1 MTDYRVQIKVRNA
14 RLLRAIEKA
23 GHQPG
28 QIFAREVGI
37 SYTGHLLPYLNLKRT
52 PFDEIGDLRPCAEM
66 LCVFLNRLP
75 DELWSEEQ
83 RYPLL
88 TNAAEIELSA
98 ASVHELLASHS
109 DCADPLS
116 LLEKKQ
122 AAQAVDALA
131 VQRVDA
137 DLALAEQLVQH
148 AAFGQRDLVHR
159 AVGHVVRHALALAVV
174 EAAFDFVHFAVQG
187 AAVQHVEFL
196 HATADAEEGNATL
209 DAGAH
214 QAQHGGVA
222 GFVSQTEAGMVV
234 AVEAGVHVG
243 QRAAEHDA
251 GDAVEHGVH
260 VQVVGEGRDHQR
272 EGAVAGDGL
281 DVFLAHQVE
290 PADVAV
296 SQLPA
301 AQGETNHGF
310 AHFKGVLFC

>member
-52 PFDEIGDLRPCAEM
+52 PFDENGDLRPCAEM

-98 ASVHELLASHS
+98 ANIHELLASPS

-122 AAQAVDALA
+122 AAQAVDALLDTLTPREA
-131 VQRVDA
+131 EVLRLRHGIDGEPMNLEEMAKAKGCSRERIRQIEA
-137 DLALAEQLVQH
+137 KALRKL
-148 AAFGQRDLVHR
+148 R
-159 AVGHVVRHALALAVV
+159 APARQTVLMDVVV
-174 EAAFDFVHFAVQG
+174 EA
-187 AAVQHVEFL
+187 
-196 HATADAEEGNATL
+196 
-209 DAGAH
+209 
-214 QAQHGGVA
+214 
-222 GFVSQTEAGMVV
+222 S
-234 AVEAGVHVG
+234 
-243 QRAAEHDA
+243 
-251 GDAVEHGVH
+251 
-260 VQVVGEGRDHQR
+260 
-272 EGAVAGDGL
+272 
-281 DVFLAHQVE
+281 
-290 PADVAV
+290 
-296 SQLPA
+296 
-301 AQGETNHGF
+301 
-310 AHFKGVLFC
+310 

>member
-52 PFDEIGDLRPCAEM
+52 PFDENGDLRPCAEM

-98 ASVHELLASHS
+98 ASVHELLASPS

-122 AAQAVDALA
+122 AAQAVDALLDTLTPREA
-131 VQRVDA
+131 EVLRLRHGIDGEPMNLEEMAKAKGCSRERIRQIEA
-137 DLALAEQLVQH
+137 KALRKL
-148 AAFGQRDLVHR
+148 R
-159 AVGHVVRHALALAVV
+159 APARQTALMDIVV
-174 EAAFDFVHFAVQG
+174 EA
-187 AAVQHVEFL
+187 
-196 HATADAEEGNATL
+196 
-209 DAGAH
+209 
-214 QAQHGGVA
+214 
-222 GFVSQTEAGMVV
+222 
-234 AVEAGVHVG
+234 
-243 QRAAEHDA
+243 
-251 GDAVEHGVH
+251 
-260 VQVVGEGRDHQR
+260 
-272 EGAVAGDGL
+272 
-281 DVFLAHQVE
+281 
-290 PADVAV
+290 P
-296 SQLPA
+296 
-301 AQGETNHGF
+301 
-310 AHFKGVLFC
+310 

>member
-52 PFDEIGDLRPCAEM
+52 PFDENGDLRPCAEM

-122 AAQAVDALA
+122 AAQAVDALLDTLTPREAEVLRLRCGIDGESMNLEEMANAMGCSRERIRQIEVKALRKLRAPARQLA
-131 VQRVDA
+131 VM
-137 DLALAEQLVQH
+137 DL
-148 AAFGQRDLVHR
+148 
-159 AVGHVVRHALALAVV
+159 VV
-174 EAAFDFVHFAVQG
+174 EA
-187 AAVQHVEFL
+187 
-196 HATADAEEGNATL
+196 
-209 DAGAH
+209 
-214 QAQHGGVA
+214 
-222 GFVSQTEAGMVV
+222 
-234 AVEAGVHVG
+234 
-243 QRAAEHDA
+243 
-251 GDAVEHGVH
+251 
-260 VQVVGEGRDHQR
+260 
-272 EGAVAGDGL
+272 
-281 DVFLAHQVE
+281 
-290 PADVAV
+290 P
-296 SQLPA
+296 
-301 AQGETNHGF
+301 
-310 AHFKGVLFC
+310 

>member
-52 PFDEIGDLRPCAEM
+52 PFDENGDLRPCAEM

-98 ASVHELLASHS
+98 ANIHELLASPS

-122 AAQAVDALA
+122 AAQAVDVLLDTLTPREAEILRLRHGIDGEPMNLEEMAKAKGCSRERIRQIEAKALRKLRA
-131 VQRVDA
+131 PARQT
-137 DLALAEQLVQH
+137 ALM
-148 AAFGQRDLVHR
+148 DI
-159 AVGHVVRHALALAVV
+159 VV
-174 EAAFDFVHFAVQG
+174 EA
-187 AAVQHVEFL
+187 
-196 HATADAEEGNATL
+196 
-209 DAGAH
+209 
-214 QAQHGGVA
+214 
-222 GFVSQTEAGMVV
+222 
-234 AVEAGVHVG
+234 
-243 QRAAEHDA
+243 
-251 GDAVEHGVH
+251 
-260 VQVVGEGRDHQR
+260 
-272 EGAVAGDGL
+272 
-281 DVFLAHQVE
+281 
-290 PADVAV
+290 P
-296 SQLPA
+296 
-301 AQGETNHGF
+301 
-310 AHFKGVLFC
+310 

>member
-52 PFDEIGDLRPCAEM
+52 PFDENGDLRPCAEM

-98 ASVHELLASHS
+98 ANIHELLASPS

-122 AAQAVDALA
+122 AAQAVDVLLDTLTPREAEILRLRHGIDGEPMNLEEMAKAKGCSRERIRQIEAKAL
-131 VQRVDA
+131 RK
-137 DLALAEQLVQH
+137 L
-148 AAFGQRDLVHR
+148 R
-159 AVGHVVRHALALAVV
+159 APARQTVLMDVVV
-174 EAAFDFVHFAVQG
+174 EA
-187 AAVQHVEFL
+187 
-196 HATADAEEGNATL
+196 
-209 DAGAH
+209 
-214 QAQHGGVA
+214 
-222 GFVSQTEAGMVV
+222 S
-234 AVEAGVHVG
+234 
-243 QRAAEHDA
+243 
-251 GDAVEHGVH
+251 
-260 VQVVGEGRDHQR
+260 
-272 EGAVAGDGL
+272 
-281 DVFLAHQVE
+281 
-290 PADVAV
+290 
-296 SQLPA
+296 
-301 AQGETNHGF
+301 
-310 AHFKGVLFC
+310 

>member
-52 PFDEIGDLRPCAEM
+52 PFDENGDLRPCAEM

-98 ASVHELLASHS
+98 ASVHELLASPS

-122 AAQAVDALA
+122 TAQAIDALLDTLTPREA
-131 VQRVDA
+131 EVLRLRHGIDGEPMNLEEMAKAKGCSRERIRQIEA
-137 DLALAEQLVQH
+137 KALRKL
-148 AAFGQRDLVHR
+148 R
-159 AVGHVVRHALALAVV
+159 APARQTVLMDVVV
-174 EAAFDFVHFAVQG
+174 EA
-187 AAVQHVEFL
+187 
-196 HATADAEEGNATL
+196 
-209 DAGAH
+209 
-214 QAQHGGVA
+214 
-222 GFVSQTEAGMVV
+222 S
-234 AVEAGVHVG
+234 
-243 QRAAEHDA
+243 
-251 GDAVEHGVH
+251 
-260 VQVVGEGRDHQR
+260 
-272 EGAVAGDGL
+272 
-281 DVFLAHQVE
+281 
-290 PADVAV
+290 
-296 SQLPA
+296 
-301 AQGETNHGF
+301 
-310 AHFKGVLFC
+310 

>member
-52 PFDEIGDLRPCAEM
+52 PFDENGDLRPCAEM

-98 ASVHELLASHS
+98 ASVHELLASPS

-122 AAQAVDALA
+122 AAQAVDALLDTLTPREA
-131 VQRVDA
+131 EVLRLRHGIDGEPMNLEEMAKAKGCSRERIRQIEA
-137 DLALAEQLVQH
+137 KALRKL
-148 AAFGQRDLVHR
+148 R
-159 AVGHVVRHALALAVV
+159 APARQTALMDIVV
-174 EAAFDFVHFAVQG
+174 EA
-187 AAVQHVEFL
+187 
-196 HATADAEEGNATL
+196 
-209 DAGAH
+209 
-214 QAQHGGVA
+214 
-222 GFVSQTEAGMVV
+222 S
-234 AVEAGVHVG
+234 
-243 QRAAEHDA
+243 
-251 GDAVEHGVH
+251 
-260 VQVVGEGRDHQR
+260 
-272 EGAVAGDGL
+272 
-281 DVFLAHQVE
+281 
-290 PADVAV
+290 
-296 SQLPA
+296 
-301 AQGETNHGF
+301 
-310 AHFKGVLFC
+310 

>member
-52 PFDEIGDLRPCAEM
+52 PFDENGDLRPCAEM

-98 ASVHELLASHS
+98 ASVHELLASPS

-122 AAQAVDALA
+122 AAQAVDALLDTLTPREA
-131 VQRVDA
+131 EVLRLRHGIDGEPMNLEEMAKAKGCSRERIRQIEA
-137 DLALAEQLVQH
+137 KALRKL
-148 AAFGQRDLVHR
+148 R
-159 AVGHVVRHALALAVV
+159 APARQTVLMDIVV
-174 EAAFDFVHFAVQG
+174 EA
-187 AAVQHVEFL
+187 
-196 HATADAEEGNATL
+196 
-209 DAGAH
+209 
-214 QAQHGGVA
+214 
-222 GFVSQTEAGMVV
+222 S
-234 AVEAGVHVG
+234 
-243 QRAAEHDA
+243 
-251 GDAVEHGVH
+251 
-260 VQVVGEGRDHQR
+260 
-272 EGAVAGDGL
+272 
-281 DVFLAHQVE
+281 
-290 PADVAV
+290 
-296 SQLPA
+296 
-301 AQGETNHGF
+301 
-310 AHFKGVLFC
+310 

>member
-52 PFDEIGDLRPCAEM
+52 PFDENGDLRPCAEM

-98 ASVHELLASHS
+98 ASVHELLASPS

-122 AAQAVDALA
+122 TAQAIDALLDRLTPREA
-131 VQRVDA
+131 EVLRLRHGIDGEPMNLEEMAKAKGCSRERIRQIEA
-137 DLALAEQLVQH
+137 KALRKL
-148 AAFGQRDLVHR
+148 R
-159 AVGHVVRHALALAVV
+159 APARQTALMDIVV
-174 EAAFDFVHFAVQG
+174 EA
-187 AAVQHVEFL
+187 
-196 HATADAEEGNATL
+196 
-209 DAGAH
+209 
-214 QAQHGGVA
+214 
-222 GFVSQTEAGMVV
+222 S
-234 AVEAGVHVG
+234 
-243 QRAAEHDA
+243 
-251 GDAVEHGVH
+251 
-260 VQVVGEGRDHQR
+260 
-272 EGAVAGDGL
+272 
-281 DVFLAHQVE
+281 
-290 PADVAV
+290 
-296 SQLPA
+296 
-301 AQGETNHGF
+301 
-310 AHFKGVLFC
+310 